1 MPFSFLYLYF
11 DIIADLGLDLGGP
24 LRNTKAC
31 GFIAKECKIGCHYF
45 IERDEDWFFPF
56 LLKTLLIMFFN
67 KIPYAIGWLNKSNTV
82 KFYRIWKK
90 ALLFFLP
97 LL

>member
-45 IERDEDWFFPF
+45 IERDED
-56 LLKTLLIMFFN
+56 
-67 KIPYAIGWLNKSNTV
+67 
-82 KFYRIWKK
+82 
-90 ALLFFLP
+90 
-97 LL
+97 